1 MPAAFDLL
9 LDLATALAIGLLIG
23 AERSWSA
30 RPDETDKLSAG
41 VRTFGLTG
49 LLGGLGVLL
58 AGHLGNGAWIALLL
72 ALALLVTTAYVL
84 GLRRDD
90 DPGLTSEIALLLSF
104 LLGSLA
110 LTDSRLLAAGGA
122 VVVALLLRLKE
133 PLHAAL
139 RRLSAGELSGALK
152 LLFISL
158 VLLPALPD
166 QGYGPWQVFNPYATW
181 WMVVLIAGLGFAAYV
196 AIRLVGSH
204 HGLLITALLGGIVSS
219 TAMTLTLARLHARH
233 DLHAALAAGLL
244 ATSALMFPRVLLE
257 VAAINPA
264 LLGQLLWPLG
274 GAGLV
279 YAGGA
284 LYWWWRAGHAPA
296 GAADAEPPLKN
307 PFELGPALR
316 FAALLALILLL
327 VELGRRELGDTGV
340 YLVALLSGLTDVDAI
355 TLSLARSA
363 QAELDATVA
372 VRGIALAVVSNS
384 LIKGVLIAVVGG
396 VRLAAM
402 TLPLMAAGLALGMA
416 LVFAALPGL

>member
-1 MPAAFDLL
+1 MPVAFDLL

-110 LTDSRLLAAGGA
+110 LADSRLLAAGGA

-158 VLLPALPD
+158 VMLPVLPD
-166 QGYGPWQVFNPYATW
+166 RGYGPWQVFNPYATW
-181 WMVVLIAGLGFAAYV
+181 WMVVLIAALGFAAYV
-196 AIRLVGSH
+196 AVRLLGQR
-204 HGLLITALLGGIVSS
+204 HGLLLTALLGGIVSS
-219 TAMTLTLARLHARH
+219 TAMTLTLARLHERRE
-233 DLHAALAAGLL
+233 LHALLAAALL

-257 VAAINPA
+257 VALLNTA
-264 LLGQLLWPLG
+264 LLDPLLWPLG
-274 GAGLV
+274 AATLAYAAGA
-279 YAGGA
+279 A
-284 LYWWWRAGHAPA
+284 YWWWRARRTDARPA
-296 GAADAEPPLKN
+296 AEPPLKN

-327 VELGRRELGDTGV
+327 VEAGRRELGETGV
-340 YLVALLSGLTDVDAI
+340 YLVALLGGLTDVDAI

-363 QAELDATVA
+363 HGELAPAVA
-372 VRGIALAVVSNS
+372 VQGIALAVLGNS
-384 LIKGVLIAVVGG
+384 LVKALLIALIGG
-396 VRLAAM
+396 LRLAAM
-402 TLPLMAAGLALGMA
+402 TLPAMAAGLLLGLLILA
-416 LVFAALPGL
+416 GRL